1 MSAGQ
6 SCTTCAAKSARK
18 PRSGKRSARFTVPP
32 MPRSTVRSFFEV
44 IGIFFG
50 AVIVAWVLQAYLVK
64 PFQIPSESM
73 VPTINIGDRILVNRL
88 AYRYG
93 ELKHGDVIVFKAPME
108 PDVDYVKRVIAVAGD
123 RIEVT
128 PRGAVVINGE
138 LQVENYTNPVSI
150 RVQPFTEQTVP
161 EGNVFVMGDNRGD
174 SKDSRFWTSPW
185 LPVDD
190 IIGKAFFTYW
200 PPGRLGMLN

>member
-1 MSAGQ
+1 
-6 SCTTCAAKSARK
+6 
-18 PRSGKRSARFTVPP
+18 
-32 MPRSTVRSFFEV
+32 MPRSIVRSFFEV

-50 AVIVAWVLQAYLVK
+50 AIIVAWVLQAYLVK

-93 ELKHGDVIVFKAPME
+93 EVKRGDVIVFKAPME

-123 RIEVT
+123 RVEVT
-128 PRGAVVINGE
+128 PGGAVVINGE
-138 LQVENYTNPVSI
+138 LQVENYTNPNSI
-150 RVQPFTEQTVP
+150 SLQPFTEQTVP

-174 SKDSRFWTSPW
+174 SKDSRFWNSPW
-185 LPVDD
+185 LPVND
-190 IIGKAFFTYW
+190 IIGSAFFTYW